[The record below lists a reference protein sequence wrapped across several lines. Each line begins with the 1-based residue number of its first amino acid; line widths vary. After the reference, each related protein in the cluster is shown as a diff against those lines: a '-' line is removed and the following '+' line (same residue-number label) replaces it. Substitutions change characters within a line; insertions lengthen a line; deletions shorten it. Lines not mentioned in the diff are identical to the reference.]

1 MFKSFISLFY
11 SDTTSSDSNQEEI
24 ITLVKTLQV
33 QLQEQ
38 EDLYKKKDEY
48 YKKKDEYYESRNK
61 YYESRNEYY
70 DKKDEYYKCLTD
82 DNAKLVDYRKN
93 SPLAC
98 LHDYLEELD
107 QEKKVIHLTYF
118 KTSLDMSQEETK
130 DFIMTRYLINIITD
144 KDLYEVCKVFV
155 TPEIMRQGLTYIEE
169 INNRQNPTKKRTRR
183 NVD

>member
-61 YYESRNEYY
+61 YY
-70 DKKDEYYKCLTD
+70 
-82 DNAKLVDYRKN
+82 
-93 SPLAC
+93 
-98 LHDYLEELD
+98 
-107 QEKKVIHLTYF
+107 
-118 KTSLDMSQEETK
+118 
-130 DFIMTRYLINIITD
+130 
-144 KDLYEVCKVFV
+144 
-155 TPEIMRQGLTYIEE
+155 
-169 INNRQNPTKKRTRR
+169 
-183 NVD
+183 